1 MPNWCANRV
10 SIYGESSEI
19 KRFKDFVNS
28 KEEPFSFNSIMP
40 IPEELLTVQ
49 SPVVVMDTEA
59 EVEAYIEAH
68 KDEPYFISGHPITKR
83 TQDLLLLHYGYDN
96 WYDWS
101 CDKWGTKWDTK
112 DVTLDD
118 YWEDGELQYNFDT
131 PWGPP
136 EGVYSLL
143 IKNFPDLTITW
154 FYDEPGM
161 RMAGYL

>member
-1 MPNWCANRV
+1 LAQIVLYQMQLSLA
-10 SIYGESSEI
+10 
-19 KRFKDFVNS
+19 
-28 KEEPFSFNSIMP
+28 
-40 IPEELLTVQ
+40 
-49 SPVVVMDTEA
+49 
-59 EVEAYIEAH
+59 
-68 KDEPYFISGHPITKR
+68 
-83 TQDLLLLHYGYDN
+83 YDN